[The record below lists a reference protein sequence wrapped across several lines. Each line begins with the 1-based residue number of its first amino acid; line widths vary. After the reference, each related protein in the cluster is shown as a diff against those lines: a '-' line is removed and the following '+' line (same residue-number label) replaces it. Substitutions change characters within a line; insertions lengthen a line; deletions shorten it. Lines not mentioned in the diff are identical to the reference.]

1 MAKQR
6 VQVQGVGE
14 APVVAP
20 VALPGFQYGIAQR
33 KAGTNNLLQ
42 LAGNLEQ
49 VGLIT
54 KGYAGIV
61 QQQQQREQALERGKA
76 AQFKEQQIEEQRR
89 QAEAERRQ
97 AEAERQLAKQQRI
110 HEDMLKNHINTDML
124 PLLQSREG
132 EVLDVEKYTSK
143 AEASQHL
150 DTIIGQARQGVI
162 DLLGEG
168 VANSL
173 PSQLLVNSVIP
184 KWKTTALDK
193 YEKAQDD
200 YTIDQENVQL
210 METLRAA
217 TTGPIDVINIQAI
230 AEGHEKIM
238 QEKGIDDAT
247 DRQRILENGFFAT
260 LDTLKAKGRYKDARS
275 LMNVMSL
282 AKVDGRRAFGSN
294 VNQEK
299 LNRYSV
305 SLSEEEGKQRT
316 VSKTTQQQIYQGY
329 YKTALQGL
337 SAMTK
342 FNYELEAHHTAAL
355 KGLIEPLSTA
365 LADNPQAL
373 EQTIQTIVNSS
384 NPTAALRAK
393 LFELS
398 NDPDA
403 PDLAKELYIGNV
415 SKLSAVEQAIFERP
429 TLGVNLQEPYKREQ
443 EEEFK
448 QWASQQ
454 DKPPTVR
461 DFIESQEKKY
471 TPWTELEQLGIEAEA
486 KGAVLTSKQYKD
498 VDSNVGRMM
507 RFETEMAYGA
517 DPSEAEE
524 LQIEDTYRGESGREF
539 QRSATQRIQEALK
552 AAAPEGDKEINNL
565 LRDLERQEKER
576 WLRIVNAKKD
586 SMKMKTEAVIKD
598 GELIERD
605 EPVEDIQKARTK
617 RVGGFF
623 DKPVAYPSLMFIERG
638 RPLNQVDRSV
648 VEKDREDMKE
658 TGKYQAA
665 RRSYYNYGLTT
676 YNRAEIK
683 RLDELDLDVDDVL
696 LFGSRLEAEMKVE
709 EWQQIL
715 RKDLEGEQLT
725 AEEEKIAEE
734 YIELGIYNEQTY
746 FDFVAVQFDLIDR
759 PRRPL

>member
-76 AQFKEQQIEEQRR
+76 TQFKEQQIEEQRR
-89 QAEAERRQ
+89 QAEAER
-97 AEAERQLAKQQRI
+97 QLAKQQKI
-110 HEDMLKNHINTDML
+110 HEANLKKELNNKWIPFL
-124 PLLQSREG
+124 SSVEREI
-132 EVLDVEKYTSK
+132 LDVEKYTSK
-143 AEASQHL
+143 AEASQQL
-150 DTIIGQARQGVI
+150 DTRIEEVLQGI
-162 DLLGEG
+162 TDSLGED

-173 PSQLLVNSVIP
+173 PSQLLISSIIP
-184 KWKTTALDK
+184 KWKTTALEKYEEAQDK
-193 YEKAQDD
+193 YV
-200 YTIDQENVQL
+200 IDQQNVQL

-217 TTGPIDVINIQAI
+217 TMGPIDVVNIQSI
-230 AEGHEKIM
+230 AEGREVLLK
-238 QEKGIDDAT
+238 ENGIDDAMA
-247 DRQRILENGFFAT
+247 RQRILENGFFAT

-282 AKVDGRRAFGSN
+282 TKVDGRRVFGSA

-305 SLSEEEGKQRT
+305 SLSEEEDKQRT

-329 YKTALQGL
+329 YDAALKGL
-337 SAMTK
+337 NAMTK
-342 FNYELEAHHTAAL
+342 FNYELEQHHYAAL
-355 KGLIEPLSTA
+355 KGLIEPLSTE

-373 EQTIQTIVNSS
+373 EQTIQSIVNSS
-384 NPTAALRAK
+384 NPTATLGAK

-403 PDLAKELYIGNV
+403 PDLAKELYIGNR
-415 SKLSAVEQAIFERP
+415 SKLNAIEQAVFERP
-429 TLGVNLQEPYKREQ
+429 ALGVNLQDSYKREQ

-605 EPVEDIQKARTK
+605 EPVEAIQKARTK

-623 DKPVAYPSLMFIERG
+623 DAPVAYPSLMFIERG

-665 RRSYYNYGLTT
+665 RRSYYNYGLTR

>member
-20 VALPGFQYGIAQR
+20 VALPGFNYGIAQR

-61 QQQQQREQALERGKA
+61 QQQQQREQALERGEA
-76 AQFKEQQIEEQRR
+76 LAFKQ
-89 QAEAERRQ
+89 RQ

-162 DLLGEG
+162 DLLGED

-184 KWKTTALDK
+184 KWKTTALEK
-193 YEKAQDD
+193 YEEAQDD
-200 YTIDQENVQL
+200 YTIDQETVQL

-217 TTGPIDVINIQAI
+217 TTGRPIDVINIQTI

-238 QEKGIDDAT
+238 QEKGIEDAT
-247 DRQRILENGFFAT
+247 DRQRILENTFFAT

-275 LMNVMSL
+275 FMNVMSL
-282 AKVDGRRAFGSN
+282 TKVDGRRVFGSD

-305 SLSEEEGKQRT
+305 SLSEEEDKQRT

-329 YKTALQGL
+329 YDAALKGL
-337 SAMTK
+337 NAMIK
-342 FNYELEAHHTAAL
+342 FNYELEPYHYAAL
-355 KGLIEPLSTA
+355 RGLLEPLSTD
-365 LADNPQAL
+365 LADNPQVL
-373 EQTIQTIVNSS
+373 EQTVQAIVNSS
-384 NPTAALRAK
+384 NPIAALRAK
-393 LFELS
+393 QFELS

-403 PDLAKELYIGNV
+403 PDLAKELYIGNR
-415 SKLSAVEQAIFERP
+415 SKLNAVEQAVFERP
-429 TLGVNLQEPYKREQ
+429 ALGVNLQDSYKREQ

-454 DKPPTVR
+454 DKPPKVR

-486 KGAVLTSKQYKD
+486 KGAVLASKQYKD

-517 DPSEAEE
+517 DPSEDEE
-524 LQIEDTYRGESGREF
+524 LRIEDTYRGESGREF

-586 SMKMKTEAVIKD
+586 SMDMRTEAKSEIIGEKLVPIK
-598 GELIERD
+598 RD
-605 EPVEDIQKARTK
+605 EPAEAIKKVRTK
-617 RVGGFF
+617 REGGFLK
-623 DKPVAYPSLMFIERG
+623 DPVAYPSLMFIERG
-638 RPLNQVDRSV
+638 RPINQVGRSV
-648 VEKDREDMKE
+648 IEKDREDMKE
-658 TGKYQAA
+658 TGRYNAA
-665 RRSYYNYGLTT
+665 RRSYYNYGLTR
-676 YNRAEIK
+676 YSRDEIK
-683 RLDELDLDVDDVL
+683 RLYELELDVDDVR
-696 LFGSRLEAEMKVE
+696 LFGSRLEAEMKVK

-715 RKDLEGEQLT
+715 RKDLEGGQLT

-746 FDFVAVQFDLIDR
+746 SDFVAVQFDLIDR
-759 PRRPL
+759 PRPSL